1 MDWQVREIEKYYLTK
16 KDPKFLYKNVEHMTP
31 QELRD
36 IVNIFIYIIFITN
49 IYLSSLKKIL
59 FPKKRPKK
67 N

>member
-36 IVNIFIYIIFITN
+36 IVKIFTYIIFISN
-49 IYLSSLKKIL
+49 IYLFSSKKIS
-59 FPKKRPKK
+59 FHKKRQKK

>member
-1 MDWQVREIEKYYLTK
+1 MDWEVREIEKYYLTK

-36 IVNIFIYIIFITN
+36 IVNIIIYIIFITN
-49 IYLSSLKKIL
+49 IYLFSSKKIS
-59 FPKKRPKK
+59 FHKKRQKK

>member
-1 MDWQVREIEKYYLTK
+1 MDWEVREIEKYYLTK

-36 IVNIFIYIIFITN
+36 IVNHKF
-49 IYLSSLKKIL
+49 YLSLIIIILFSSKKIL
-59 FPKKRPKK
+59 SPRKRQKS